1 MISLALDYMF
11 LEKKEQASKDLIA
24 ESEQLSQTKKQGT
37 GQSKQKKTIC
47 DYFPTKEKTNKAL
60 LGKRARE

>member
-11 LEKKEQASKDLIA
+11 LEKQKQASKDLIA
-24 ESEQLSQTKKQGT
+24 ESEQLSQTNKQGT
-37 GQSKQKKTIC
+37 DESNQKIYVS
-47 DYFPTKEKTNKAL
+47 DYFPTKDKTKKAL